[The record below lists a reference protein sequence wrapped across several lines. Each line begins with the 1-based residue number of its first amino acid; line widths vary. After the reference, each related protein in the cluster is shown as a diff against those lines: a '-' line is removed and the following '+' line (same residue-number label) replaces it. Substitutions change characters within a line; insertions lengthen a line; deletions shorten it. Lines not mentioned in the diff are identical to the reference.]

1 MPRLRRAWRWGAGVW
16 LAAALAAPAAA
27 QAAQPAGDADAQ
39 ARLALGRQ
47 VFLQSAVPA
56 CALCHALRDA
66 GAEGAVGPV
75 LDDIRPDATRVGRA
89 VRLGIGQ
96 MPAFA
101 GKLSDAQIEAVA
113 HYVAT
118 ATGAQR

>member
-1 MPRLRRAWRWGAGVW
+1 MPGLHQARRLATGVW
-16 LAAALAAPAAA
+16 LAIAWAALGAAQTA
-27 QAAQPAGDADAQ
+27 QAAGDAQ
-39 ARLALGRQ
+39 AQLALGRQ

-75 LDDIRPDATRVGRA
+75 LDELRPDAARVGRA

-113 HYVAT
+113 LYVAQ
-118 ATGAQR
+118 ATGAPR

>member
-16 LAAALAAPAAA
+16 LAVALAAPVTA
-27 QAAQPAGDADAQ
+27 QAAGDADAQ

-96 MPAFA
+96 MPALPA
-101 GKLSDAQIEAVA
+101 S
-113 HYVAT
+113 
-118 ATGAQR
+118 